1 MDPHLDLKKKML
13 HNKEI
18 LNLELDA
25 TLGCLLW
32 EVYGHNFLPSLYKLK
47 GLVALLA
54 SLFAIQWTV
63 AHKAPLSMGLCRKE
77 HWGG

>member
-32 EVYGHNFLPSLYKLK
+32 EVYGHNFLPVYINWK
-47 GLVALLA
+47 G
-54 SLFAIQWTV
+54 
-63 AHKAPLSMGLCRKE
+63 
-77 HWGG
+77 